1 MIKRVLK
8 KIIISLRLQQIAYFF
23 FNLYAAAFRFQ
34 IVSRHNISYHIDL
47 KEAIDRAIFLMGWEP
62 LTINW
67 LHDNLNKGDIVIEV
81 GANIG
86 AHSLIISKIISPE
99 GQLFCFEPTD
109 YAYEK
114 LYKNFNL
121 NPDLKQNTRL
131 IKSFVSNQEGSK
143 KSYKIRSSWIVNKTA
158 ALADSM
164 DEDFS
169 GEIINLDDFFIDLP
183 KLNLIKIDVDGFDF
197 KVLQGAK
204 EIITLF
210 KPTIFVELGEIDL
223 NRNGDSVSDII
234 DLFTD
239 IGYSGILENGE
250 PIVSAEQLLIS
261 LEEVTHS
268 NGIFTHNG

>member
-1 MIKRVLK
+1 MIKKVFK
-8 KIIISLRLQQIAYFF
+8 KITILLHLQKLAYFF
-23 FNLYAAAFRFQ
+23 LNLYAAAFRFQ
-34 IVSRHNISYHIDL
+34 IVSRNNISYHLDL

-99 GQLFCFEPTD
+99 GQLFCFEPTN

-114 LYKNFNL
+114 LNKNFNL

-131 IKSFVSNQEGSK
+131 IKSFVSNKEGSK
-143 KSYKIRSSWIVNKTA
+143 KSYKIRSSWVVDKSV
-158 ALADSM
+158 ALGDSM

-204 EIITLF
+204 EIIKLF

-239 IGYSGILENGE
+239 IGYSGILENGK
-250 PIVSAEQLLIS
+250 PIVSAEQLLIG
-261 LEEVTHS
+261 LKEVTHT
-268 NGIFTHNG
+268 NGIFTYDE

>member
-1 MIKRVLK
+1 MIKKVLK
-8 KIIISLRLQQIAYFF
+8 KIIISLHLQQTAYFF
-23 FNLYAAAFRFQ
+23 FNLYAAISRFQ
-34 IVSRHNISYHIDL
+34 TVSRNNILYHLDL
-47 KEAIDRAIFLMGWEP
+47 KESVDRSIFLMGWEP

-114 LYKNFNL
+114 LNKNFNL
-121 NPDLKQNTRL
+121 NPHLKQNTRL
-131 IKSFVSNQEGSK
+131 IKSFVSDKERSK
-143 KSYKIRSSWIVNKTA
+143 KSYKIRSSWIVNKTDI
-158 ALADSM
+158 LADTM
-164 DEDFS
+164 DEDFY

-197 KVLQGAK
+197 KVLQGAT
-204 EIITLF
+204 EIIKLF
-210 KPTIFVELGEIDL
+210 KPTVFVELCETDL
-223 NRNGDSVSDII
+223 NRNQDSVIDIL
-234 DLFTD
+234 DLFSN

-250 PIVSAEQLLIS
+250 PIVSGEQLLIT
-261 LEEVTHS
+261 LKGVTHS
-268 NGIFTHNG
+268 NGIFTYDG